1 MTDDD
6 RVEGRPAP
14 GYGEYAPPGWVSP
27 VEVSAA
33 PAPDSPEAPG
43 SGSADSSS
51 TERSAAS
58 PTSVAT
64 DTRPADGWRADDAP
78 PPTGPPV
85 PGPPPAVYRYRPF
98 NRFATILLLGYG
110 VYSVVVTAT
119 TVGSYTGSF
128 LKRLGDLGYPVSH
141 FTSIGQLQAVG
152 DVSAIAS
159 VAIFLVVGLWSIRR
173 LRAGK
178 NSWVPLL
185 VTGLAVQLASVLAA
199 GIVFISDPG
208 ISKLITGL

>member
-1 MTDDD
+1 MTDDQ

-27 VEVSAA
+27 LEVSADPA
-33 PAPDSPEAPG
+33 PASPDEPE
-43 SGSADSSS
+43 SGSADPSP
-51 TERSAAS
+51 TERSAATPAS
-58 PTSVAT
+58 AAT
-64 DTRPADGWRADDAP
+64 GSRPPAHWRADDSP
-78 PPTGPPV
+78 PPSGRPV

-110 VYSVVVTAT
+110 VYSVIVTAT
-119 TVGSYTGSF
+119 TVGDYTGSF
-128 LKRLGDLGYPVSH
+128 LKRLADLGYPVSH
-141 FTSIGQLQAVG
+141 FTSIGRLQTVG

-159 VAIFLVVGLWSIRR
+159 IAIFLVVALWSIRR

-185 VTGLAVQLASVLAA
+185 VAGLAVQMASGLAA
-199 GIVFISDPG
+199 GVVFISDPG
-208 ISKLITGL
+208 ISRLVTGL

>member
-1 MTDDD
+1 MTDHQ
-6 RVEGRPAP
+6 RVEGAPAP

-27 VEVSAA
+27 VEVSAD
-33 PAPDSPEAPG
+33 PAPDSPEALAPG
-43 SGSADSSS
+43 SAEPSSAGS
-51 TERSAAS
+51 SAAD
-58 PTSVAT
+58 PTLLAT
-64 DTRPADGWRADDAP
+64 GARQADGWRADDAP

-110 VYSVVVTAT
+110 VYSVIVTAT
-119 TVGSYTGSF
+119 SVGSYTGSF

-141 FTSIGQLQAVG
+141 FTSIGQLQTVG

-159 VAIFLVVGLWSIRR
+159 VAIFLVVGVWSIRR

-185 VTGLAVQLASVLAA
+185 VTGLAVQMASGLTA
-199 GIVFISDPG
+199 GVVFISDPG
-208 ISKLITGL
+208 ISRLLTGF